1 MHKKK
6 GKGDSECR
14 KVRREGGQR
23 VQKSKKGRR
32 AASAQK
38 EGKGGSECRKVRRE
52 VGQRVQ
58 IKKGKGDSEC
68 RKVRREGRQRVHK
81 KEKGKGQRG
90 QRLHKKL
97 PPLAAD
103 PRCSSA
109 TLQLHPAL
117 AAHRCCRDPLLL
129 RPVAC
134 RG

>member
-1 MHKKK
+1 MHRKEK

-23 VQKSKKGRR
+23 V
-32 AASAQK
+32 
-38 EGKGGSECRKVRRE
+38 
-52 VGQRVQ
+52 
-58 IKKGKGDSEC
+58 
-68 RKVRREGRQRVHK
+68 HK

-90 QRLHKKL
+90 ERLHKKL

-109 TLQLHPAL
+109 TLELHPAL
-117 AAHRCCRDPLLL
+117 AAHRCCRDPQLL